1 MPLTDPRA
9 QFLERFTRALFHA
22 PHSGFV
28 LKGGTALRALFGPER
43 LTKDVDLDFT
53 GAKRSAD
60 SLFTSVRRAVESAA
74 RGLDL
79 KDLTVSE
86 PGKAE
91 MSPRFKLNFTAADGR
106 SYHLEIEVS
115 RDPKR
120 APPGEVVQKV
130 FVPEAAP
137 GIARFW
143 VDMYDEP
150 TLAATKLSA
159 LLGRETP
166 RDVYD
171 LDLLKDKAGT
181 LDAKLVEW
189 SIRRAQLRGQEP
201 VRVLWAH
208 LEALSYARCEAELIP
223 ALIPAVALR
232 LDETEWTAMKLRVG
246 EYAERVLGAVK

>member
-1 MPLTDPRA
+1 MANARE
-9 QFLERFTRALFHA
+9 QFLERFARALFHT

-43 LTKDVDLDFT
+43 MTNDIDLDFT

-60 SLFTSVRRAVESAA
+60 SLFTSVHRAIEAAA
-74 RGLDL
+74 RGLGL
-79 KDLTVSE
+79 RDLTVSE

-91 MSPRFKLNFTAADGR
+91 MSPRFKVNFTTADGR
-106 SYHLEIEVS
+106 SQHVEIEVS

-120 APPGEVVQKV
+120 APPGKVVQKA

-143 VDMYDEP
+143 VDMYDES

-171 LDLLKDKAGT
+171 LDLLKDKSGT
-181 LDAKLVEW
+181 MDRNLVEW
-189 SIRRAQLRGQEP
+189 AVGRAQIKGDDP

-208 LEALSYARCEAELIP
+208 LDALSFGRCESELLP
-223 ALIPAVALR
+223 SLTPDMAGR
-232 LDETEWTAMKLRVG
+232 LDETEWTSMKLRVG